1 MFKVRSGV
9 GFTSHIAA
17 GVAVLLL
24 GFCFYACQ
32 TPQKKLAGYL
42 AAGKRDLESKHYPQ
56 AIVRF
61 KIAVSLAPKD
71 ADSHYYLG
79 LAYWGSGNLGQAAS
93 ELKTATD
100 LNPKHLQARMKL
112 AELAARFSTGNTLVE
127 TERQVQQILAQSP
140 NEAGAWYTLALAE
153 WRLGKPDDA
162 MAYLKEALSK
172 LPRHLESSVA
182 LATMQLERQDF
193 AAAEKTILRAEEL
206 EPKSAETAVAVG
218 RFYLAA
224 GKPAQA
230 GQYLRRALSL
240 DPNNGPALLTLGE
253 TQIATGD
260 TRQAEK
266 TFAQLSALRDKAYKG
281 VHASFLLQEKRYGE
295 AIPELRRLVSQDP
308 GNATFRSYLVA
319 AYVGAN
325 QLAAAE
331 QLLKN
336 AVAQDAKDLN
346 ASLQLAELE
355 LRTRRLR
362 EAETGLASVLRH
374 HSDLAQ
380 GHVLLAGV
388 YEARHDVQGQ
398 QRELVEALRLSPNQ
412 VPVRVRLARSFLA
425 TDNAKWALSLL
436 DEAPEPGK
444 NSLDLLTE
452 RNWVLLALRQFP
464 EARSEVDTG
473 LKVSRTPELLLQ
485 DGLLKSEAKQYDA
498 AIASFTEA
506 LHQDPE
512 DLRILQSLARS
523 YVQQNRIAEAEALIS
538 DYAVRYPKSPQLQVF
553 VGGWMASTS
562 RLDQA
567 REAFLRAKTAD
578 PAYIAADLALARVAI
593 MQQKWDEA
601 RRILTPLCSGETAA
615 TAHMLLADVDEQTGA
630 KASAIEHYR
639 KAIAEDPTNAVALN
653 NIAYLLAEDAKHLD
667 EALAYAKAALPLASS
682 PSLHD
687 TLGWIY
693 YRKGEYKSA
702 VGYLEQAV
710 AAAGSAVY
718 RYHLAIAYFKTG
730 EAARGQTV
738 LKAALAI
745 DPKLPEART
754 ALALQSEATVK
765 MPPR

>member
-32 TPQKKLAGYL
+32 TPQEKLAGYL

-71 ADSHYYLG
+71 ADSYYYLG
-79 LAYWGSGNLGQAAS
+79 LAYWGSGDLGKAAS

-100 LNPKHLQARMKL
+100 LNPQHLQARIKL
-112 AELAARFSTGNTLVE
+112 AELAARFSAGSTLVD
-127 TERQVQQILAQSP
+127 TEKQVQQILTQTP
-140 NEAGAWYTLALAE
+140 NDPDAWYTLAMTE

-162 MAYLKEALSK
+162 MAHLKEALSK
-172 LPRHLESSVA
+172 LPRHLESSMA
-182 LATMQLERQDF
+182 LATMQLARQDF

-206 EPKSAETAVAVG
+206 EPKSVETAVAVA

-224 GKPAQA
+224 GKPKDA
-230 GQYLRRALSL
+230 GQYVQRALSL

-253 TQIATGD
+253 TQIVTGD
-260 TRQAEK
+260 LQHAEK
-266 TFAQLSALRDKAYKG
+266 TFAKLSALRDKTYKG

-295 AIPELRRLVSQDP
+295 AIPELRRLVSEDP
-308 GNATFRSYLVA
+308 GNPTLRSYLVA
-319 AYVGAN
+319 AYVGTN
-325 QLAAAE
+325 QLAEAE
-331 QLLKN
+331 QLLKH
-336 AVAQDAKDLN
+336 AVAQDAKDLD

-355 LRTRRLR
+355 LRTRRLH

-380 GHVLLAGV
+380 GHVLLADV
-388 YEARHDVQGQ
+388 YDARHDVPSQ
-398 QRELVEALRLSPNQ
+398 QRELLEALRLSPNQ
-412 VPVRVRLARSFLA
+412 VPVRVRLARSFLTA
-425 TDNAKWALSLL
+425 GNAKWALSLL
-436 DEAPEPGK
+436 DQAPEPGR

-452 RNWVLLALRQFP
+452 RNWVLLALREFP
-464 EARSEVDTG
+464 EARSEVDTD

-485 DGLLKSEAKQYDA
+485 DGLLKSEARQYDA
-498 AIASFTEA
+498 AIAAFVEA
-506 LHQDPE
+506 LRQAPE
-512 DLRILQSLARS
+512 DVRILRALARA

-538 DYAVRYPKSPQLQVF
+538 DYATRYPKSPQLQVF
-553 VGGWMASTS
+553 IGGWMASTG

-567 REAFLRAKTAD
+567 RQAFLRAKAAD
-578 PAYIAADLALARVAI
+578 PTYVAADLALARVAT
-593 MQQKWDEA
+593 MQQRWDEA
-601 RRILTPLCSGETAA
+601 RSILTPLCSGETAA
-615 TAHMLLADVDEQTGA
+615 TAHMLLADVDLQTGA
-630 KASAIEHYR
+630 KASAIDHYR
-639 KAIAEDPTNAVALN
+639 KAIAEDPKNAVALN
-653 NIAYLLAEDAKHLD
+653 NIAYLLADDPKHLD
-667 EALAYAKAALPLASS
+667 EALGYAKAALALASS
-682 PSLHD
+682 PNLHG

-710 AAAGSAVY
+710 AADGGAVY
-718 RYHLAIAYFKTG
+718 RYHLAMAYFKEG
-730 EAARGQTV
+730 EAARARTV

-745 DPKLPEART
+745 DPKLPEAQM
-754 ALALQSEATVK
+754 ALALQSEAVGET
-765 MPPR
+765 RSR

>member
-1 MFKVRSGV
+1 MTR
-9 GFTSHIAA
+9 TMQTIPAA
-17 GVAVLLL
+17 ATLLLL
-24 GFCFYACQ
+24 GLCLCACHS
-32 TPQKKLAGYL
+32 PQQKLAGFL
-42 AAGKRDLESKHYPQ
+42 AEGKKDLEARHYPQ
-56 AIVRF
+56 AVVRF
-61 KIAVSLAPKD
+61 RIAVSLAPKD
-71 ADSHYYLG
+71 ADSHYYLA
-79 LAYWGSGNLGQAAS
+79 LAYWGSGDLGKAAS

-127 TERQVQQILAQSP
+127 TEKQVQQILAQSP

-162 MAYLKEALSK
+162 MEHLKEALSK

-206 EPKSAETAVAVG
+206 EPKSAETAVAAG

-240 DPNNGPALLTLGE
+240 DPNNGPALMTLGE

-325 QLAAAE
+325 QLADAE
-331 QLLKN
+331 QLLKH

-362 EAETGLASVLRH
+362 EAETGLASVLRY

-388 YEARHDVQGQ
+388 YEARHDVPGQ
-398 QRELVEALRLSPNQ
+398 QRELLEALRLSPNQ
-412 VPVRVRLARSFLA
+412 VPVRVRLARSFL
-425 TDNAKWALSLL
+425 TTGNAKWALSLL
-436 DEAPEPGK
+436 DQAPEPGR

-452 RNWVLLALRQFP
+452 RNWVLLALREFP
-464 EARSEVDTG
+464 EVREQVDAA

-498 AIASFTEA
+498 AAASFVEA
-506 LHQDPE
+506 LRQNPE
-512 DLRILQSLARS
+512 DVRILRSLSRA

-538 DYAVRYPKSPQLQVF
+538 DYAARYPKSPQLQVF
-553 VGGWMASTS
+553 VGGWMASTG

-567 REAFLRAKTAD
+567 RQAFLLAKAAD
-578 PAYIAADLALARVAI
+578 PAYIAADLALARVAT
-593 MQQKWDEA
+593 MQRNWDEA

-630 KASAIEHYR
+630 KASAIDHYR
-639 KAIAEDPTNAVALN
+639 KAIAEDPKNAVALN
-653 NIAYLLAEDAKHLD
+653 NIAYLLADDPKHLD
-667 EALAYAKAALPLASS
+667 EALDYAKAALPLASS
-682 PSLHD
+682 PNLYG

-710 AAAGSAVY
+710 AADGGAVY
-718 RYHLAIAYFKTG
+718 RYHLAMAYFKTG

-745 DPKLPEART
+745 NPKLPEARM
-754 ALALQSEATVK
+754 ALALQSEAAGET
-765 MPPR
+765 RSR